1 MIKDLKA
8 DNQEH
13 YLIGIVK
20 SIKEGLTKN
29 ADPFI
34 NMVVADKTG
43 SIEVKIWNTSEDILL
58 NKNIHSGS
66 FIYSK
71 GLVGEFNNRIQFTIE
86 NNKEPNIVNLN
97 DFPDLKSKFKL
108 EDYVPMA
115 PISYDEIKSYF
126 LKVINEVED
135 EEIKSFLIEIMN
147 DYGHDLISYPAS
159 VGVHHEFINGLGY
172 HLYRMLKSAVSL
184 REVYKD
190 SVNYDYLVAGVLT
203 HDLGKIRCYELN
215 DIGLAEG
222 YTLEN
227 ELHGH
232 LVIGYKM
239 VEEYNL
245 SREKKDMI
253 QHLILSHHGTREYG
267 AAALPMTLEAQMLHY
282 IDTLDAKA
290 TIIEREMESLEENG
304 ISKRIWSLD
313 NNKLYKM
320 PLDISQADD
329 KL

>member
-1 MIKDLKA
+1 
-8 DNQEH
+8 
-13 YLIGIVK
+13 
-20 SIKEGLTKN
+20 
-29 ADPFI
+29 DPFI

-43 SIEVKIWNTSEDILL
+43 SIEVKIWNTSEDILS

-232 LVIGYKM
+232 FVIGYKM

-245 SREKKDMI
+245 S
-253 QHLILSHHGTREYG
+253 
-267 AAALPMTLEAQMLHY
+267 
-282 IDTLDAKA
+282 
-290 TIIEREMESLEENG
+290 
-304 ISKRIWSLD
+304 
-313 NNKLYKM
+313 
-320 PLDISQADD
+320 
-329 KL
+329 